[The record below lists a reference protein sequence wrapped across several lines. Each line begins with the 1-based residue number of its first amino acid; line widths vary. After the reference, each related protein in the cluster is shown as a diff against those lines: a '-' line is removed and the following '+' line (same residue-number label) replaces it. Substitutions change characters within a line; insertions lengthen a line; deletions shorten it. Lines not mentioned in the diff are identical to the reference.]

1 MPVAAK
7 KAKRHRGLSGCDW
20 AQAPASQTL
29 CTPNPKGNGSS
40 AQGIPCIR
48 RAVTGLCKRR
58 LGCRPTRSNRFSVLT
73 NKAPCLRDFRSR
85 SIVCEVRVGAAPRR
99 PTPSNHNTPRLFAT
113 RGFPPTRNTNSKSGL
128 LGLYSSL
135 QSTRRGYA
143 ASVWLLCR
151 RQLRCIRAAHE
162 EVNCPKGAREAGL
175 GHGSDA

>member
-48 RAVTGLCKRR
+48 RTVTGLCKRR

-85 SIVCEVRVGAAPRR
+85 SIVCEVRVGAAPRAAR
-99 PTPSNHNTPRLFAT
+99 GHALRAPTALF
-113 RGFPPTRNTNSKSGL
+113 RFFVG
-128 LGLYSSL
+128 
-135 QSTRRGYA
+135 
-143 ASVWLLCR
+143 
-151 RQLRCIRAAHE
+151 
-162 EVNCPKGAREAGL
+162 AGL
-175 GHGSDA
+175 CARPLWVVEEPSLHPDKLQFIPRRHPFALDFFSVFR